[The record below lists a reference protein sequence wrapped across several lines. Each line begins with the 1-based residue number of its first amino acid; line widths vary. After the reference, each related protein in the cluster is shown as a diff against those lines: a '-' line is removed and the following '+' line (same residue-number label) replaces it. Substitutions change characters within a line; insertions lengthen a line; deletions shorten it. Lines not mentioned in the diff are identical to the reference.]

1 MKSVESKPGKI
12 VLARL
17 YEDEDLLESITR
29 QAKNSRVKTGF
40 FLLIGTLKKAKL
52 GFYREGQYPPIEIAG
67 PLEITSCVG
76 NVSIKEG
83 EPFTHA
89 HISVSNDKGEV
100 FGGHV
105 LPGCIVAATGELVL
119 VETAGV
125 NLERRLDKNTK
136 LYLWDLGK

>member
-29 QAKNSRVKTGF
+29 QSKKSQVKTGF

-52 GFYREGQYPPIEIAG
+52 GFYREGQYQPIEIAG
-67 PLEITSCVG
+67 PLEITSCAG

-105 LPGCIVAATGELVL
+105 LPGCIVAATAELVL
-119 VETAGV
+119 VEAEGV
-125 NLERRLDKNTK
+125 DLERRLDEETK